1 MEERWC
7 GMKKNDW
14 ILAAAIFFVAVL
26 TIGLQLL
33 KTTDE
38 YSEVEIQVN
47 GELYGRYRLEQDQEI
62 DVNDK
67 NKVLIKDRK
76 VRMEDADCP
85 DQICVNHRAISRDG
99 ESIICLPNQTIVRS
113 VVERNRRWMR
123 LHGRKVAIFGVFT
136 ALALIFSYVELLI
149 PINFGIPGAKLGLA
163 NLMTVLV
170 LYKMGIKEA
179 LALSVTRIILSGFM
193 FGNLF
198 GILYSLSGGLLSFL
212 VMVLLKKSDRF
223 SVAGVSIGGGTAHNI
238 GQLLVAMVV
247 VQTYQVGYYLP
258 VLLVAGEVTGLLIG
272 LVAKEVLKRIQGISL
287 V

>member
-1 MEERWC
+1 M
-7 GMKKNDW
+7 
-14 ILAAAIFFVAVL
+14 
-26 TIGLQLL
+26 
-33 KTTDE
+33 
-38 YSEVEIQVN
+38 
-47 GELYGRYRLEQDQEI
+47 
-62 DVNDK
+62 
-67 NKVLIKDRK
+67 
-76 VRMEDADCP
+76 
-85 DQICVNHRAISRDG
+85 
-99 ESIICLPNQTIVRS
+99 
-113 VVERNRRWMR
+113 
-123 LHGRKVAIFGVFT
+123 HGRKVAIFGVFT

-238 GQLLVAMVV
+238 GQLVAMVV

>member
-1 MEERWC
+1 
-7 GMKKNDW
+7 
-14 ILAAAIFFVAVL
+14 
-26 TIGLQLL
+26 
-33 KTTDE
+33 
-38 YSEVEIQVN
+38 
-47 GELYGRYRLEQDQEI
+47 
-62 DVNDK
+62 
-67 NKVLIKDRK
+67 
-76 VRMEDADCP
+76 
-85 DQICVNHRAISRDG
+85 
-99 ESIICLPNQTIVRS
+99 
-113 VVERNRRWMR
+113 MR
-123 LHGRKVAIFGVFT
+123 GRKVAIFGVFT

-170 LYKMGIKEA
+170 LYKMGIKE
-179 LALSVTRIILSGFM
+179 ALSVTRIILSGFM

>member
-1 MEERWC
+1 M
-7 GMKKNDW
+7 
-14 ILAAAIFFVAVL
+14 
-26 TIGLQLL
+26 
-33 KTTDE
+33 
-38 YSEVEIQVN
+38 
-47 GELYGRYRLEQDQEI
+47 
-62 DVNDK
+62 
-67 NKVLIKDRK
+67 
-76 VRMEDADCP
+76 
-85 DQICVNHRAISRDG
+85 
-99 ESIICLPNQTIVRS
+99 
-113 VVERNRRWMR
+113 
-123 LHGRKVAIFGVFT
+123 HGRKVAIFGVFT

-238 GQLLVAMVV
+238 GQLLVAMAV
-247 VQTYQVGYYLP
+247 VQTYQGGYYLP